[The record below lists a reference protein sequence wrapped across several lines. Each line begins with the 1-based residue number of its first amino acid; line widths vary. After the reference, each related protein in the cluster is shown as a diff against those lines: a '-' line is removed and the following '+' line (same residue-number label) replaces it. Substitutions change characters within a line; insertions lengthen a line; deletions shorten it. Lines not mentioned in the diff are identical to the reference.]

1 MATTPHLDWAR
12 LFRVEMAWRR
22 RVLTEVATR
31 EAVPSTSREKMR
43 SMIRKA
49 VLASFLPSA
58 WRHDRPACVFVS
70 FGSNP
75 LVALTRAHCPLPVL
89 SPEAKARNILRGDSL
104 SELDALYY
112 LLHFKDVYPPWLRK
126 CFIGCLM
133 RWLTRQLPGLQ
144 RQVFITH
151 QDYFDK
157 SAVLHAVSSQVP
169 LQILGVQHGLLR
181 HAYLRTTDIFPG
193 VRSRHHAVYSA
204 LYAALLHS
212 RDPMAQCHVLG
223 PPFELGGHKPA
234 AAAPSPAQ
242 ASAQRPMLLFI
253 SSGDLQSYDRRQA
266 IEALHRLC
274 QAQGVDFFIRPH
286 PQERHLMATTPL
298 PFAVDSKEA
307 VFSRDPR
314 QQVFA
319 GFFSTFLFEA
329 ALRGFK
335 TAWVSAPGATDA
347 WSDLPEVQGLPNA
360 SVHTP
365 EDLDATWL
373 RGLFDGQ
380 SKATEM
386 APLGLR
392 VTKVLAAAFPRSVP
406 EILTS

>member
-31 EAVPSTSREKMR
+31 EAAPSTSREKMR

-204 LYAALLHS
+204 LYAELLRS
-212 RDPMAQCHVLG
+212 RNASAVCHVLG
-223 PPFELGGHKPA
+223 PPFELDGGEPPA
-234 AAAPSPAQ
+234 PLPGTARSDT
-242 ASAQRPMLLFI
+242 QRPRLLFI
-253 SSGDLQSYDRRQA
+253 SSDDLRRPDRRKA

-274 QAQGVDFFIRPH
+274 QTQGVDFFIRPH
-286 PQERHLMATTPL
+286 PQERHLMATEPL
-298 PFAVDSKEA
+298 PFAVESKEA
-307 VFSRDPR
+307 VFSRDPH

-335 TAWVSAPGATDA
+335 TAWVSAPGAADA
-347 WSDLPEVQGLPNA
+347 ASDLPEIQGLPNA

-365 EDLDATWL
+365 EDLDAVWL
-373 RGLFDGQ
+373 HHLFDGQ
-380 SKATEM
+380 SRATAM
-386 APLGLR
+386 PPVGLR
-392 VTKVLAAAFPRSVP
+392 VTQALAAAFPRAVSKV
-406 EILTS
+406 SAR